1 MMADKVLKLLFLI
14 FINMGIISSDFV
26 EPVSMTAELE
36 KDTCVVKL
44 SQCTFKTG
52 IPGMRGL
59 PGEKGDRGESGHA
72 GKKGDRGYPGYDGLP
87 GIQGIMGPPG
97 SEGVAGKPGRDG
109 TDGKKGNQG
118 ESGLPGVEGPPGSE
132 GVAGKPGRD
141 GRDGKKGPR
150 GPPGVPGVCIK
161 SCSNDDDLDDEEPE
175 GRKDTVLPGLCKSY
189 KSIGEGRTIEVM
201 PLDPFKI
208 ICEKEHRTCLILNKT
223 EDLKAPSRDLN
234 YIDYTENKQP
244 FWLSEYHE
252 IYQYYNITLQ
262 QLAWLNSQSSYV
274 YQKIRYHCKNSPV
287 LPRDA
292 PDDALALLTWNDK
305 LIGPSATVNSPSHY
319 TIVHDGCSEP
329 GDSTEWGYT
338 DISIVDTV
346 NRLPITDFLI
356 KHIRDGNQSMAIEM
370 TELCFI

>member
-1 MMADKVLKLLFLI
+1 MADKALKLLILI
-14 FINMGIISSDFV
+14 LIYVVSDTISSDYV
-26 EPVSMTAELE
+26 GPVFTTAELD
-36 KDTCVVKL
+36 KDTCTVKL
-44 SQCTFKTG
+44 SQGSFKTG
-52 IPGMRGL
+52 FPGMRGSPGENGFPGM
-59 PGEKGDRGESGHA
+59 PGEKGFPGMAGEKGNKGVRGLPGPPGSSGEQ
-72 GKKGDRGYPGYDGLP
+72 GIFGLP
-87 GIQGIMGPPG
+87 GIMGPI
-97 SEGVAGKPGRDG
+97 
-109 TDGKKGNQG
+109 
-118 ESGLPGVEGPPGSE
+118 GLPG
-132 GVAGKPGRD
+132 A
-141 GRDGKKGPR
+141 
-150 GPPGVPGVCIK
+150 PGVCIK
-161 SCSNDDDLDDEEPE
+161 RCSNDDNLEDEKPE
-175 GRKDTVLPGLCKSY
+175 GRRNTVLPGLCKAY
-189 KSIGEGRTIEVM
+189 KSVGEGRILTVM

-208 ICEKEHRTCLILNKT
+208 ICKKDHHTCLILNKI

-319 TIVHDGCSEP
+319 IIVHDGCSESV
-329 GDSTEWGYT
+329 DSTKWGYT

-356 KHIRDGNQSMAIEM
+356 KHVGYGERSMAIEM